1 MHEYS
6 IVTALIEQCEQ
17 YASANQAS
25 KVTQVVIKLGILSGV
40 EPALLKTAFD
50 TFKLE
55 GICHDASLV
64 INIQPLVISCA
75 ACGSKT
81 EHKLRNVICS
91 HCQSADTTV
100 LDGEDMM
107 LMQLELEQNELKLTR

>member
-17 YASANQAS
+17 LAAKNNATAITR
-25 KVTQVVIKLGILSGV
+25 VEIKLGILSGV
-40 EPALLKTAFD
+40 EPGLLSTAFD

-55 GICHDASLV
+55 GICRNSEL
-64 INIQPLVISCA
+64 IMQIQPLLV
-75 ACGSKT
+75 ACNDCNKQT
-81 EHKLRNVICS
+81 LHNERCVICS
-91 HCQSADTTV
+91 HCHSSNTNV

-107 LMQLELEQNELKLTR
+107 LMQLELEQE

>member
-17 YASANQAS
+17 LAANNNATAITR
-25 KVTQVVIKLGILSGV
+25 VEIKLGILSGV
-40 EPALLKTAFD
+40 EPSLLATAFD

-55 GICHDASLV
+55 GICRDADLVMQLQDLV
-64 INIQPLVISCA
+64 I
-75 ACGSKT
+75 ACNNCGKQT
-81 EHKLRNVICS
+81 EHKQRNVLCG
-91 HCQSADTTV
+91 HCMSSNTQV

-107 LMQLELEQNELKLTR
+107 LMQLELEQL